1 MNNQIEEAARILN
14 QGGVVIFPT
23 DTAFGIGC
31 RMDNE
36 NAVRKL
42 FSIRKRPE
50 NQAVPVLFNN
60 IETIKNYLIDI
71 PGDVEDKLI
80 KKYWP
85 GALTIILPCKTD
97 KVSKLVRG
105 GGKNLGIRI
114 PDHKI
119 TLEII
124 SKTGTGILGPSA
136 NFHGEKTPYR
146 LEDLDPKLVN
156 MVDYVAKGECKEEK
170 TSTVI
175 DCSVSPWV
183 IVRQGAV
190 EVS

>member
-1 MNNQIEEAARILN
+1 M
-14 QGGVVIFPT
+14 
-23 DTAFGIGC
+23 
-31 RMDNE
+31 
-36 NAVRKL
+36 
-42 FSIRKRPE
+42 
-50 NQAVPVLFNN
+50 
-60 IETIKNYLIDI
+60 
-71 PGDVEDKLI
+71 
-80 KKYWP
+80 
-85 GALTIILPCKTD
+85 
-97 KVSKLVRG
+97 VRG